1 MIYAKPGIRA
11 ADHPVDRS
19 LQVRPQ
25 PAGSQRLPLII
36 FCLFTA
42 FYLLTMSGHM
52 YVSDEETMYL
62 VTRRLLLDGDVALE
76 VERGAPVATLR
87 RGPDGRR
94 YAPYGIVPSLL
105 ALPFFWLGTLMAA
118 PETPA
123 FEYTTRLAVSAVN
136 APVTAATVAL
146 LVAWAL
152 RLGFARWIA
161 LTLALLYGLATFAWP
176 YARTFLSEPLAALL
190 LLIAVERADA
200 VRDAR
205 CRYRPLL
212 LSGLAAG
219 LLIGTR
225 IAAGIT
231 LPIIGLYVIWPHR
244 WCAGRQFWA
253 TLRSIL
259 VNSGWWLIGFG
270 PGVLPLVWYNLIRAG
285 SVLASGY
292 GGERKM
298 FINPLLEGVYGL
310 LFSPGKSVFLY
321 APPVLLAIPGAL
333 LLWRRRPG
341 LVLVIVALFLA
352 HVGFYARWNAWS
364 GGAWGPRF
372 LLPPLPLMLLLAGA
386 VLHQRAGW
394 LRHVGYAVTGL
405 LGGLGLIGALGGV
418 LVNFDTYLN
427 MSIPEYRRIYEPRY
441 SPLLVH
447 WQLLADRVARYA
459 HPPPYCALG
468 RGFFAP
474 EQADRLLPRR
484 TGASAYI
491 DCNLE
496 QPALLSL
503 SLNDGR
509 PPDAPASDF
518 WLHLSGRAVDG
529 ALVRQARVYRLLLPP
544 GHGTLGLTATTWN
557 PRAVGFS
564 DRDADL
570 GIVLTGI
577 YLRTVDGSAVSLIDR
592 AIAPFPTSAGA
603 RFAWYYE
610 RHNQHL
616 IDHWAWYLAQ
626 SALPLAIARTVTIA
640 ICMLV
645 ASFLVAAGV
654 VSWNS
659 VWRFRSR
666 SNDEWFLRT

>member
-1 MIYAKPGIRA
+1 MTHVAPDILPVA
-11 ADHPVDRS
+11 APIDGPV
-19 LQVRPQ
+19 
-25 PAGSQRLPLII
+25 PARHQASLPLII

-62 VTRRLLLDGDVALE
+62 VTRQIMLEGDVALE

-105 ALPFFWLGTLMAA
+105 ALPFFWLGAQAAA
-118 PETPA
+118 PGTLA

-146 LVAWAL
+146 LAAWAL
-152 RLGFARWIA
+152 RLGFARRIA

-176 YARTFLSEPLAALL
+176 YARTFLSEPLTALL

-200 VRDAR
+200 ARDAR
-205 CRYRPLL
+205 GRGWPLL

-225 IAAGIT
+225 IAAGIA
-231 LPIIGLYVIWPHR
+231 LPIIGLYAVWPYR
-244 WCAGRQFWA
+244 WDAGRQYWA
-253 TLRSIL
+253 ILRSVL
-259 VNSGWWLIGFG
+259 MAGGWWLLGFA
-270 PGVLPLVWYNLIRAG
+270 PGVLPLAWYNLIRAG

-298 FINPLLEGVYGL
+298 FINPLLEGLYGL

-321 APPVLLAIPGAL
+321 APPILLAIPGAL

-341 LVLVIVALFLA
+341 CVLVIVALFLV

-372 LLPPLPLMLLLAGA
+372 LLPPLPLLMLLVGA
-386 VLHQRAGW
+386 VLHQRTGW
-394 LRHVGYAVTGL
+394 LHCVRYGLAGL
-405 LGGLGLIGALGGV
+405 LGGVGLIGTLGGV

-427 MSIPEYRRIYEPRY
+427 MSIPEQRRIYEPRY

-447 WQLLADRVARYA
+447 WQLLADRVERYA
-459 HPPPYCALG
+459 HPRPYCALG

-474 EQADRLLPRR
+474 EQEDRLLPRR
-484 TGASAYI
+484 TGASAHI
-491 DCNLE
+491 DCDLE
-496 QPALLSL
+496 QSAFLSL
-503 SLNDGR
+503 TLNDGR
-509 PPDAPASDF
+509 PPAVPASDF
-518 WLHLSGRAVDG
+518 RFHLVGEAVDG
-529 ALVRQARVYRLLLPP
+529 ALARQARVYWLLLPP
-544 GHGTLGLTATTWN
+544 GQGTLGLTATTWN
-557 PRAVGFS
+557 PQAVGFS
-564 DRDADL
+564 DRNADL
-570 GIVLTGI
+570 GVVLTAI
-577 YLRTVDGSAVSLIDR
+577 HLRTAYGHAVPVIDR

-626 SALPLAIARTVTIA
+626 SALPPAIAPTVTVTIGVLA
-640 ICMLV
+640 ACLLV
-645 ASFLVAAGV
+645 TAGV
-654 VSWNS
+654 ICW
-659 VWRFRSR
+659 
-666 SNDEWFLRT
+666 TKP

>member
-1 MIYAKPGIRA
+1 MTRA
-11 ADHPVDRS
+11 APDMLPVASPIDRPVP
-19 LQVRPQ
+19 VRHQ
-25 PAGSQRLPLII
+25 ASLPLII

-62 VTRRLLLDGDVALE
+62 VTRQIMLEGDVALE

-105 ALPFFWLGTLMAA
+105 ALPFFWLGAQAAA
-118 PETPA
+118 PGTPA

-146 LVAWAL
+146 LAAWAL

-161 LTLALLYGLATFAWP
+161 LALALLYGLATFAWP
-176 YARTFLSEPLAALL
+176 YARTFLSEPLTALL

-200 VRDAR
+200 AR
-205 CRYRPLL
+205 AARGRGWPLL
-212 LSGLAAG
+212 LSGLVAG

-225 IAAGIT
+225 IAAGIA
-231 LPIIGLYVIWPHR
+231 LPIIGLYAVWPTV
-244 WCAGRQFWA
+244 WPGRDSWWSA
-253 TLRSIL
+253 LRS
-259 VNSGWWLIGFG
+259 VVVASGWWLLGFA
-270 PGVLPLVWYNLIRAG
+270 PGVLPLTWYNLIRAG

-298 FINPLLEGVYGL
+298 FINPLLEGLYGL
-310 LFSPGKSVFLY
+310 LLSPGKSVFLY
-321 APPVLLAIPGAL
+321 APPILLAIPGAL

-341 LVLVIVALFLA
+341 FVLVIVALFVV

-372 LLPPLPLMLLLAGA
+372 LLPPLPLLMLLVGA
-386 VLHQRAGW
+386 VLHQRTGW
-394 LRHVGYAVTGL
+394 LHRVGYGLIGL

-427 MSIPEYRRIYEPRY
+427 MSIPEQRRIYEPRY

-447 WQLLADRVARYA
+447 WQILADRVERYA
-459 HPPPYCALG
+459 HPRPYCALG

-484 TGASAYI
+484 TGASAHI
-491 DCNLE
+491 DCDLE
-496 QPALLSL
+496 QSAFLSL
-503 SLNDGR
+503 TLNDGR
-509 PPDAPASDF
+509 PPAVPASDF
-518 WLHLSGRAVDG
+518 RFHLAEETVDG
-529 ALVRQARVYRLLLPP
+529 TLARQARVYWLLLPP
-544 GHGTLGLTATTWN
+544 GQGTLGLTATTWN
-557 PRAVGFS
+557 PQAVGFS
-564 DRDADL
+564 DRNADL
-570 GIVLTGI
+570 GVVLTAI
-577 YLRTVDGSAVSLIDR
+577 HLRTAYGHVVPVIDR

-626 SALPLAIARTVTIA
+626 STLPPAIARAVTVTIGVLA
-640 ICMLV
+640 
-645 ASFLVAAGV
+645 ASLLVAAGV
-654 VSWNS
+654 VCW
-659 VWRFRSR
+659 
-666 SNDEWFLRT
+666 TKP